1 MLTQDEILENV
12 EKKAQILPKEEL
24 EEVSMGANLRNP
36 KPIFINNQLS
46 TQEKEQLVELLKK
59 YVDVFV

>member
-24 EEVSMGANLRNP
+24 EEVNMGANLRNP
-36 KPIFINNQLS
+36 KPIFINNQLFA
-46 TQEKEQLVELLKK
+46 QEKEQLVELLKK